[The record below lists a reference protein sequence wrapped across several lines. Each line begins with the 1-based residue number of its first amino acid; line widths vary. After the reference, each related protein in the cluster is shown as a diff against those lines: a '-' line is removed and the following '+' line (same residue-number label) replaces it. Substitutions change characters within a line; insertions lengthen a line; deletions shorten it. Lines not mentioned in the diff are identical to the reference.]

1 MRRALLLLLLLPIP
15 AGIVAFVARGE
26 VIDHFADRARA
37 KVEARLGWPVHV
49 ARVANR
55 GLFEARAYG
64 VRLGP
69 TAAPVVIIPEVRA
82 HLDPDA
88 VRARSPRPRL
98 IELQGPV
105 IFVRGD
111 GSLRG
116 ALEALRDLR
125 PPGLGAG
132 GGGGA
137 GEATGARGLPEVL
150 VVDGQ
155 VVDLGGALAAHGI
168 EVTLSDGRLTGHAEV
183 DRPALGRCDFEGD
196 LTTLEVRCAEA
207 FARALPGG
215 LRVAASSLRLER
227 SPVPRLRLPE
237 VRVTA
242 DDRDSRVG
250 RLLGGLSADLAVS
263 LERDRAGRWPIEA
276 SLVLPGGGR
285 IVGRGLA
292 DASSVDL
299 SAQAKALQLARVH
312 RSVAGSLSG
321 SYRLLADRHA
331 RTVELVGSGSLAGV
345 MVEHEALADGPVGPF
360 DAELRARVDLEIGD
374 PPARG
379 TLKLSDASVTLGEVK
394 LSLEAGVDTTGEA
407 PVVSAKAFID
417 KVDGARLS
425 DAVPEGLL
433 PNLQPFVLSG
443 PFAFEGRLKIDWAAL
458 KDTVLDV
465 DLDIRKLRVDSISPH
480 ISFEAL
486 GESFETNFEMPDGE
500 IITRTTGPGTPR
512 WTPLEGVPALLPAA
526 VVTQEDGGFYRHK
539 GVSMLHL
546 RGSLIRNL
554 ERSRFARGGSTLTMQ
569 LARNLFLN
577 RRKTLARKL
586 EELVLSWQLERNLTK
601 DEMMALYLNVVEFGP
616 EVFGVGDAARYYFD
630 RPPWAL
636 TPEEVVFLVR
646 LLPSPRRYHKQFE
659 KGKLSSGYARSMQR
673 LLDLLVD
680 RGHLAPG
687 DYDPARVAERWAEME
702 DRP

>member
-15 AGIVAFVARGE
+15 AGIAAFVARGQ
-26 VIDHFADRARA
+26 VIDHFAERARTKA
-37 KVEARLGWPVHV
+37 QARLGWPVHL
-49 ARVANR
+49 ARVATH

-64 VRLGP
+64 VRVGP
-69 TAAPVVIIPEVRA
+69 SAAPVVIVPEVRA
-82 HLDPDA
+82 HLAPEA
-88 VRARSPRPRL
+88 VRRGSARPRL
-98 IELQGPV
+98 VELLGPV
-105 IFVRGD
+105 VFVRGD

-116 ALEALRDLR
+116 AVEALRALK
-125 PPGLGAG
+125 PPGLAERGAE
-132 GGGGA
+132 GGGA
-137 GEATGARGLPEVL
+137 SGGGGLPEVL
-150 VVDGQ
+150 VVEGR

-183 DRPALGRCDFEGD
+183 ERPALGRCDFEGD
-196 LTTLEVRCAEA
+196 LTAIEVRCAQA
-207 FARALPGG
+207 FARSLPGG
-215 LRVAASSLRLER
+215 LRIAASSVRLER
-227 SPVPRLRLPE
+227 APVPRLRVPE

-242 DDRDSRVG
+242 EDRDSRVG
-250 RLLGGLSADLAVS
+250 RLLGGLSADLSVA

-292 DASSVDL
+292 DASTVDL

-312 RSVAGSLSG
+312 RAVSGSLSG
-321 SYRLLADRHA
+321 SYRLRADRRA

-360 DAELRARVDLEIGD
+360 DAELRARVDLALGE
-374 PPARG
+374 PPSRG

-394 LSLEAGVDTTGEA
+394 LSLEASVDTTGEA
-407 PVVSAKAFID
+407 PVVEARAYTDRI
-417 KVDGARLS
+417 DGARLA

-433 PNLQPFVLSG
+433 PNLQPLALSG

-458 KDTVLDV
+458 KQTVLDV

-480 ISFEAL
+480 IDLEAL
-486 GESFETNFEMPDGE
+486 GETFETRFEMPDGD
-500 IITRTTGPGTPR
+500 IIARTTGPASPR
-512 WTPLEGVPALLPAA
+512 WTPLEGLPALLPAA

-586 EELVLSWQLERNLTK
+586 EELVLSWQLERNLSK

-659 KGKLSSGYARSMQR
+659 KGKLSASYARSMQR

-680 RGHLAPG
+680 RGHLVPG
-687 DYDPARVAERWAEME
+687 DYDPARVPERWAEME